1 MLKTV
6 RIGIIEIKH
15 EKTQDSETFDL
26 HESSVLPCVRNDRL
40 KSTLY
45 RWLWSMICMKYIQ
58 VFKFSFCIFFLQNS
72 YETRQEWS
80 FTYHRDLS
88 FTNFTCIAVGY
99 RNQTVSKTMQFGDI
113 YCKCPI
119 IDSEHYSNFC
129 ALIS

>member
-45 RWLWSMICMKYIQ
+45 R
-58 VFKFSFCIFFLQNS
+58 
-72 YETRQEWS
+72 
-80 FTYHRDLS
+80 
-88 FTNFTCIAVGY
+88 
-99 RNQTVSKTMQFGDI
+99 
-113 YCKCPI
+113 
-119 IDSEHYSNFC
+119 
-129 ALIS
+129 

>member
-1 MLKTV
+1 M
-6 RIGIIEIKH
+6 RIGIIKIKKWENPRFWNVWFAWIFSVSLCQERSFKIYIISLTLKHDLYEINLA
-15 EKTQDSETFDL
+15 F
-26 HESSVLPCVRNDRL
+26 
-40 KSTLY
+40 
-45 RWLWSMICMKYIQ
+45 
-58 VFKFSFCIFFLQNS
+58 VFFFLQNS

>member
-1 MLKTV
+1 M

-15 EKTQDSETFDL
+15 EKTQDSETFDF

-40 KSTLY
+40 KFTLY